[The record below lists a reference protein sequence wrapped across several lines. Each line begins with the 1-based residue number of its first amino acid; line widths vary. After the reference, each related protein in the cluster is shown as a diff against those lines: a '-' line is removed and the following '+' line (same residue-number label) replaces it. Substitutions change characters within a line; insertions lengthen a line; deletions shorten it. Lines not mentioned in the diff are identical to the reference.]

1 MDAALVSGV
10 VVVTATD
17 RADVQAVLDDVHDPE
32 IPALS
37 IADIGML
44 RSVAEEPDG
53 TVVVT
58 ITPTYSGCPALEV
71 IQDDI
76 VVALANAGFTARV
89 DVSYNPPWT
98 TEWMSDDAKRRLRES
113 GIAPPGPLG
122 VVEEV
127 LCPNCSSG
135 TGRVVSEFGS
145 TACKRLLVCTTCGD
159 PFDHFKEI

>member
-1 MDAALVSGV
+1 MDAAGIPGA
-10 VVVTATD
+10 VVVTTAESV
-17 RADVQAVLDDVHDPE
+17 RAVLDEVHDPE

-44 RSVAEEPDG
+44 RSVEVGDG
-53 TVVVT
+53 GAVAVT

-76 VVALANAGFTARV
+76 VAALADAGYEATV
-89 DVSYNPPWT
+89 EVSYNPPWT
-98 TEWMSDDAKRRLRES
+98 TEWMSEDAKGRLRDS
-113 GIAPPGPLG
+113 GIAPPGTIG

-127 LCPNCSSG
+127 LCPNCRTGS
-135 TGRVVSEFGS
+135 GRVVSEFGS
-145 TACKRLLVCTTCGD
+145 TACKRLMVCTSCGE